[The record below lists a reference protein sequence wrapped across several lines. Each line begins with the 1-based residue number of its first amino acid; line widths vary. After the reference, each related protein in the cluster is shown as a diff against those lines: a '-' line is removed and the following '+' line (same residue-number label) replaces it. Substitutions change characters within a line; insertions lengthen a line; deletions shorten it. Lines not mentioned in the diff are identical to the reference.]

1 MNSGI
6 ERMFMK
12 IMVVQ
17 VNRIGDLIL
26 ITPLLKALKD
36 KYAGAEIH
44 FLAGRKNYDVAYN
57 HPLIDRTYV
66 YRKDPF
72 SIIKLI
78 LQLRLKKFDMWIDP
92 RDHES
97 SEGTFLAR
105 IAWAKI
111 KIGFNAPGSSVFTHP
126 MKSDSELSGLH
137 YTTRVLTALEHL
149 GETSPDN
156 RPVLYVAPDSE
167 EYLNNYLEQ
176 VNTNKYYCLN
186 ISSNG
191 PDRSWPYDKWIE
203 FVDAID
209 TKNHDL
215 IIISMPE
222 DFTSAEHII
231 NNRSGVHLFKSRSI
245 IDIFSLVNRSEM
257 VITVDTSIVHIASAF
272 NKPVLALYVN
282 LQNFYSQYLPLSDI
296 YRIVTSTEEGDPVSK
311 IPVEDVINN
320 YVSLQLAIQTSGST

>member
-1 MNSGI
+1 MNPGN

-44 FLAGRKNYDVAYN
+44 FLAGRKNFDVADN

-66 YRKDPF
+66 YRKDPL

-78 LQLRLKKFDMWIDP
+78 FQIRFNKYDIWIDP

-97 SEGTFLAR
+97 YEGNFLAG
-105 IAWAKI
+105 IARAKM

-149 GETSPDN
+149 DKTSSDN
-156 RPVLYVAPDSE
+156 RPLLYVTPDSE
-167 EYLNNYLEQ
+167 KYLDRYLEQ
-176 VNTNKYYCLN
+176 ANTNKYYCLN

-191 PDRSWPYDKWIE
+191 PDRSWSDDKWIE
-203 FVDAID
+203 FISAID

-222 DFTSAEHII
+222 DFTSAEQII
-231 NNRSGVHLFKSRSI
+231 NNCSGVHLFKSRSI

-282 LQNFYSQYLPLSDI
+282 LQNFYSQYLPLSEF
-296 YRIVTSTEEGDPVSK
+296 YRIVTSPEEGDPIKK

-320 YVSLQLAIQTSGST
+320 YVSLQLAIKSSTST